1 MNQLQQIL
9 GSLYLQYRKIRITR
23 RIFQYA
29 NRYIAFDRSCN
40 VLSTRSV
47 YFLSI
52 QEREYCLRILPLFL
66 SVHVELVPA
75 TYCDISRHITTTN
88 PPPPPPTNLFNFLV
102 SFLLW
107 IQRETIVG
115 SDLDLCVHVAGVDI
129 FFYTIPLDDG
139 ENGSPT
145 SPSTPHK
152 EKKEQKRN
160 PLIRLSIF
168 SSFSFFFFF
177 LLCYTRSFCNYLS

>member
-29 NRYIAFDRSCN
+29 NRYIASDRSCN

-52 QEREYCLRILPLFL
+52 QEREHCLRILPLFL

-115 SDLDLCVHVAGVDI
+115 SDLDLCVHVAGVEI

-152 EKKEQKRN
+152 EKKNKRET
-160 PLIRLSIF
+160 LWFACLF
-168 SSFSFFFFF
+168 FLLFFFFFF